1 MKASAKLV
9 GYRTS
14 PFKMRLLV
22 DLVRGKLLSEA
33 LVLLK
38 HNPSPSALPLRKLL
52 LSALSNWRQK
62 NPGKSEDGLKIN
74 RIFVDEGTSLKRVL
88 PAPQGRAYRVKK
100 RSLHISVEVD
110 SEYLDIK
117 VPEEKK
123 MSTVIA

>member
-14 PFKMRLLV
+14 PFKMRLLA
-22 DLVRGKLLSEA
+22 DLVRGKKVADS

-38 HNPSPSALPLRKLL
+38 HNPRPATQPLRKLL

-62 NPGKSEDGLKIN
+62 NLGASEENLTIQ
-74 RIFVDEGTSLKRVL
+74 RIFVDEGISLKRVL

-100 RSLHISVEVD
+100 RSLHIFVEVD
-110 SEYLDIK
+110 VVEAK
-117 VPEEKK
+117 VTEKAQVAEK
-123 MSTVIA
+123 AGV